1 LIWAGNSLPFCRP
14 DHFEALWGK
23 IRTAVNPGGR
33 FAGDLFGF
41 RHAWL
46 AHENMNFHAKA
57 SIMDLLEGMELEY
70 MIEEEGLMHTAFDG
84 YQPWHSFAICAQK
97 LHR

>member
-1 LIWAGNSLPFCRP
+1 VTIKDRVVVQNRRKLSDGKLISGSVLIGRGAGAAQLRRELPVGTRVRMRW
-14 DHFEALWGK
+14 DL
-23 IRTAVNPGGR
+23 
-33 FAGDLFGF
+33 AGQPQ
-41 RHAWL
+41 
-46 AHENMNFHAKA
+46 
-57 SIMDLLEGMELEY
+57 GMELEY